1 MAGRTRALRLPVDHP
16 ALRVEPAHA
25 VLEAGI
31 RAHPVLA
38 APFVRLAVVV
48 PMALQLVALS
58 AWLPLEPF
66 RAQANRPVVRHAA
79 QSVDSARRPVR
90 RARVLA
96 LAIDARQGGRTV
108 GVRSATDQ
116 AQTLFANVSLW
127 TIVVNVTL
135 DATFSRMARFT
146 ARALI
151 LAVATLRAEADL
163 VAFAAAVAGDHG
175 FRATD
180 QCIPVII
187 GRATALRHVIRHP
200 ATRAFA
206 ASSPALA
213 RIFAFVVYAR
223 LVVWASVIATTSD
236 IA

>member
-1 MAGRTRALRLPVDHP
+1 MVEISFKLLFKENSSESRVLITFLAVDLRVSIMAGRTRALRLPVDHP
-16 ALRVEPAHA
+16 ALRIEPAHA

-90 RARVLA
+90 RARVFA

-116 AQTLFANVSLW
+116 AQTLFANVSLR
-127 TIVVNVTL
+127 
-135 DATFSRMARFT
+135 S
-146 ARALI
+146 
-151 LAVATLRAEADL
+151 
-163 VAFAAAVAGDHG
+163 
-175 FRATD
+175 
-180 QCIPVII
+180 
-187 GRATALRHVIRHP
+187 
-200 ATRAFA
+200 
-206 ASSPALA
+206 
-213 RIFAFVVYAR
+213 
-223 LVVWASVIATTSD
+223 
-236 IA
+236 